1 MVKKKCQMCDNR
13 QKWGTTQKKKKKE
26 DKSEA
31 SGSNI
36 AMASMPDISKLRDIS
51 KLQINKI
58 N

>member
-13 QKWGTTQKKKKKE
+13 QNWGNNQKKKKKE

-36 AMASMPDISKLRDIS
+36 AMASMPDISKL
-51 KLQINKI
+51 QTNKI

>member
-1 MVKKKCQMCDNR
+1 MCDNR
-13 QKWGTTQKKKKKE
+13 QKWGTTQKKKKKKE

-51 KLQINKI
+51 KLQTNKI

>member
-1 MVKKKCQMCDNR
+1 MIIDKSEVLLK
-13 QKWGTTQKKKKKE
+13 KKKKKE

-51 KLQINKI
+51 KIQTNKI

>member
-1 MVKKKCQMCDNR
+1 MIIDKSEVLLK
-13 QKWGTTQKKKKKE
+13 KKKKKE

-36 AMASMPDISKLRDIS
+36 AMASMPDISKL
-51 KLQINKI
+51 QTNKI